1 MVLTQECLEPYR
13 GSHRLSGMANDT
25 KRKALGGMSTFVAVI
40 FLIAIALAAFYLFG
54 MTPGEA

>member
-1 MVLTQECLEPYR
+1 
-13 GSHRLSGMANDT
+13 MANET

-40 FLIAIALAAFYLFG
+40 FLLAIALAAFYLFG

>member
-1 MVLTQECLEPYR
+1 
-13 GSHRLSGMANDT
+13 MASET
-25 KRKALGGMSTFVAVI
+25 KRKALGGMSTFVVVI